1 MSELVRER
9 VRGVAGNPATP
20 PELLMLMLDHRLAGQ
35 AVLIFRADLPD
46 EVCRAAAAHPDGHI
60 RLALAESWHATP
72 EQRALV
78 VDDPHPTVRA
88 TLAAGPDAYRV
99 TPDPLPEP
107 TYARLAGDPVRR
119 VRAAVAD
126 SWQCPAGVRARLV
139 DDPDPMVRGAAY
151 ARWVDPPEEVT
162 DRLLADPDPDVRRT
176 VARRACRRRPELLA
190 EVLDA
195 TWSDGWELSAVAI
208 DAGLDRASAER
219 LARHGD
225 TGVRAAVAE
234 NPHLPRDFVDEL
246 AVDPEPKVRLRVS
259 LRPGLTEAER
269 AAVDYRVRPT
279 DRIDPARWVLERRDD
294 PDALDVA
301 VRSAHIGLRRSAAY
315 SPHLRPDQVARLAA
329 DEDFAVRLLLCENHD
344 GVPGEVLL
352 AAYLEAR
359 VITAGMLL
367 GRPNFPRV
375 GLARLA
381 DSADP
386 RARMLVRH
394 DPEAPADLI
403 DRLSRDPDE
412 HVRWS
417 MAADPRLHPDRLAEL
432 LDDPAT
438 TGGAARNPNLPADQI
453 ERILTEAGI
462 LGAAATARTGEV

>member
-20 PELLMLMLDHRLAGQ
+20 PELLVRMLDHGPAGQ
-35 AVLIFRADLPD
+35 AVLIFRAHLPD
-46 EVCRAAAAHPDGHI
+46 EVCRAAAAHPDVRI
-60 RLALAESWHATP
+60 RLSLADSWHATP
-72 EQRALV
+72 EQRALL
-78 VDDPHPTVRA
+78 VDDARPAVRTA
-88 TLAAGPDAYRV
+88 LAAGPDLFRA

-107 TYARLAGDPVRR
+107 TYARLAADPVTR
-119 VRAAVAD
+119 VREAVAD
-126 SWQCPAGVRARLV
+126 SWQCPPSVRARLV
-139 DDPDPMVRGAAY
+139 GDPDPVVRISAY
-151 ARWVDPPEEVT
+151 ARWADPPEEVT
-162 DRLLADPDPDVRRT
+162 DRLLADPDVRRA
-176 VARRACRRRPELLA
+176 VARRACRHRPELLA

-208 DAGLDRASAER
+208 DARLDRASAER

-234 NPHLPRDFVDEL
+234 NPHLPRDLVDEL
-246 AVDPEPKVRLRVS
+246 SVDPDPKVRLRLS

-279 DRIDPARWVLERRDD
+279 DRLTPARWVLDCRDD

-344 GVPGEVLL
+344 GVPGDVLL
-352 AAYLEAR
+352 ATYLEAQ
-359 VITAGMLL
+359 VITAGMLV

-417 MAADPRLHPDRLAEL
+417 VAADPRLQPDRLAEL

-438 TGGAARNPNLPADQI
+438 TGAAARNPNLSADHI
-453 ERILTEAGI
+453 ERILAEAGI
-462 LGAAATARTGEV
+462 LGAAATSRTGEV